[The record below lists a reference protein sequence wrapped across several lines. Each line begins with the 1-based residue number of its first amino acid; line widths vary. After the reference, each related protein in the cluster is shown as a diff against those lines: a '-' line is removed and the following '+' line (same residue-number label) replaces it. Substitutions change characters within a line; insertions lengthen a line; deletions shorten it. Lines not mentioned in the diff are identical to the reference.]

1 MTHSPKNH
9 FHLPEISR
17 PQAASFRPNRRH
29 FCGMCV
35 AGAAVPLASCSVNP
49 ATGRSSFTG
58 LMSPAEERRVG
69 AEQHPQIIAEFGG
82 EYGSPELRA
91 YVTSIGNQLAARTEV
106 AGQLNYTFTIL
117 NSDVVNAF
125 ALPGGYVYITR
136 GLMAL
141 ADDEAQL
148 AGVIGHEI
156 GHVVARHS
164 AERYSKSVVANFGAA
179 LLGIALG
186 GGAAELGAGIAG
198 LAIQSYS
205 RDQEFEADILG
216 IRYATRAG
224 YTADGMP
231 GFLEKLEQ
239 DSALQAKIAGKSDS
253 SANDANIMSTH
264 PRTADRVAKA
274 IEAAKVVRVANPRIG
289 RSEYLNQVDGI
300 LYGDDPAQGV
310 IRNRKFLHPGL
321 AFTFE
326 APPGFTLINGA
337 QSVNAVGPR
346 GAQIVFDIHPGKAP
360 NVSASDYIQRVWAEK
375 IQVQAVQAI
384 TVSGM
389 RAATGVIRQ
398 QTSNGAA
405 DIRLLAIFGSDGYIF
420 RFLFVSPVSATAQ
433 MEEGF
438 RRTTYSFRR
447 LTGPEAREVKPL
459 LLRVI
464 TAQANDSFSR
474 LASTMPF
481 EKFREER
488 FATLNGISGNTP
500 IQRGERLKIVSY

>member
-17 PQAASFRPNRRH
+17 PHAAAFRPNRRH

-164 AERYSKSVVANFGAA
+164 
-179 LLGIALG
+179 
-186 GGAAELGAGIAG
+186 
-198 LAIQSYS
+198 
-205 RDQEFEADILG
+205 
-216 IRYATRAG
+216 
-224 YTADGMP
+224 
-231 GFLEKLEQ
+231 
-239 DSALQAKIAGKSDS
+239 
-253 SANDANIMSTH
+253 
-264 PRTADRVAKA
+264 
-274 IEAAKVVRVANPRIG
+274 
-289 RSEYLNQVDGI
+289 
-300 LYGDDPAQGV
+300 
-310 IRNRKFLHPGL
+310 
-321 AFTFE
+321 
-326 APPGFTLINGA
+326 
-337 QSVNAVGPR
+337 
-346 GAQIVFDIHPGKAP
+346 
-360 NVSASDYIQRVWAEK
+360 
-375 IQVQAVQAI
+375 
-384 TVSGM
+384 
-389 RAATGVIRQ
+389 
-398 QTSNGAA
+398 
-405 DIRLLAIFGSDGYIF
+405 
-420 RFLFVSPVSATAQ
+420 
-433 MEEGF
+433 
-438 RRTTYSFRR
+438 
-447 LTGPEAREVKPL
+447 
-459 LLRVI
+459 
-464 TAQANDSFSR
+464 
-474 LASTMPF
+474 
-481 EKFREER
+481 
-488 FATLNGISGNTP
+488 
-500 IQRGERLKIVSY
+500 